1 MLLLSFLLP
10 LFVPLYIPFSCSIT
24 CKCKIVTKGSYNV
37 GQSGEHNHANL
48 KVFVKL
54 RIAEFSSLSSAAD
67 NPFCFTTSTGEAKIA
82 QGFLISYYKSV
93 HLQDLTLSMAAA
105 CPGMEHHLTSTKAM
119 QRRPKR
125 TKAKGVNMPKEP
137 KTINKIVKTIPD
149 ILTKTTDGGV
159 FMRFCGYVGNSDT
172 DDSFMF
178 VSHSGLDLL
187 IRYVLCVTYVTFYIY
202 RCKYWGLYGTFAA
215 ASGVIYQVFIISVY
229 TSYDFALADVSI

>member
-1 MLLLSFLLP
+1 
-10 LFVPLYIPFSCSIT
+10 
-24 CKCKIVTKGSYNV
+24 
-37 GQSGEHNHANL
+37 
-48 KVFVKL
+48 
-54 RIAEFSSLSSAAD
+54 
-67 NPFCFTTSTGEAKIA
+67 
-82 QGFLISYYKSV
+82 
-93 HLQDLTLSMAAA
+93 MAAA

-137 KTINKIVKTIPD
+137 KIINKIVKTIPD

-159 FMRFCGYVGNSDT
+159 FLRFCGYVGNSDT
-172 DDSFMF
+172 DAPFMF

-187 IRYVLCVTYVTFYIY
+187 IRYVLCVTWLIYVTFYIY